1 MQHAD
6 AVRSMNLSHSL
17 RSWIVAVAATG
28 FGLGAYFYDNHVKD
42 NAVEGSRLKAV
53 LSDFELLIMGPG
65 MGILGYVTME
75 NIRLKDDAHSR
86 NLEQERRQR
95 FLQLGQIAASMA
107 HEIRNPL
114 QNLRLINEELRVTPR
129 DGWNRLL
136 DRLDANL
143 TRLDFAV
150 KLAYELSRPQFASE
164 EGDQLDLVPI
174 VESCLLEI
182 ASPGPASHRIAHQ
195 PPAEQVLVAA
205 RLQGLRIVLDN
216 ILRNAVQADALQ
228 PVAIRYQCSAGHWL
242 LEIINAGT
250 IPQAVISGDE
260 AITSTKPTG
269 IGVGVSIARQL
280 ARNVGG
286 DLTYRNADGH
296 VHTLLR
302 LRRLELSPADVE
314 PAPPLD

>member
-1 MQHAD
+1 MHP
-6 AVRSMNLSHSL
+6 SHSF
-17 RSWIVAVAATG
+17 RSWIVALAATG

-53 LSDFELLIMGPG
+53 LSDVELLIMGPG

-75 NIRLKDDAHSR
+75 NLRLKDDAHSR

-114 QNLRLINEELRVTPR
+114 QNLRLINEELRVTAR
-129 DGWNRLL
+129 DGSGRLL

-150 KLAYELSRPQFASE
+150 KLAYELSRPQFAIE
-164 EGDQLDLVPI
+164 EGDELELVPI
-174 VESCLLEI
+174 VVSCLLEI
-182 ASPGPASHRIAHQ
+182 TPQAQTARRITHQ
-195 PPAEQVLVAA
+195 PPAEPVLVAA

-216 ILRNAVQADALQ
+216 ILRNAIQADAQQ
-228 PVAIRYQCSAGHWL
+228 PITIHYLTSPGHWE

-250 IPQAVISGDE
+250 IPQAVISGDQ
-260 AITSTKPTG
+260 AIASTKPNG

-286 DLTYRNADGH
+286 DLSYRNADGQ

-302 LRRLELSPADVE
+302 LRRLELAVAELE
-314 PAPPLD
+314 PGPDLV

>member
-1 MQHAD
+1 
-6 AVRSMNLSHSL
+6 MNASHSL
-17 RSWIVAVAATG
+17 RSWFVAVAATA

-42 NAVEGSRLKAV
+42 NAIEGSRLKAV
-53 LSDFELLIMGPG
+53 LSDVELLIMGPG

-75 NIRLKDDAHSR
+75 NLRLKDDAHSR
-86 NLEQERRQR
+86 HLEQERRQR

-114 QNLRLINEELRVTPR
+114 QNLRLINEELRVTAR
-129 DGWNRLL
+129 DGSNRLL

-143 TRLDFAV
+143 TRLDYAV
-150 KLAYELSRPQFASE
+150 KLAYELSRPQFAIE
-164 EGDQLDLVPI
+164 EGDQLELVPI

-182 ASPGPASHRIAHQ
+182 APQAVAPGRIAHH
-195 PPAEQVLVAA
+195 PPSEPVLVAA

-216 ILRNAVQADALQ
+216 ILRNAIQADGRA
-228 PVAIRYQCSAGHWL
+228 PIAIRYQASAGHWL
-242 LEIINAGT
+242 FEIINAGT
-250 IPQAVISGDE
+250 IPQAVISGDQ

-286 DLTYRNADGH
+286 DLTYRNVAGQ

-302 LRRLELSPADVE
+302 LRRLELTPGEPEPAEAE
-314 PAPPLD
+314 PAPPAV

>member
-1 MQHAD
+1 
-6 AVRSMNLSHSL
+6 MNVSHSF
-17 RSWIVAVAATG
+17 RSWIVALAATA

-42 NAVEGSRLKAV
+42 NAIEGSRLKAV

-75 NIRLKDDAHSR
+75 NIRLKDEAHSR

-129 DGWNRLL
+129 DGSSRLL

-143 TRLDFAV
+143 TRLDYAV

-164 EGDQLDLVPI
+164 EGDQLDLRPI
-174 VESCLLEI
+174 VEACLVEI
-182 ASPGPASHRIAHQ
+182 TPHAAAGQ
-195 PPAEQVLVAA
+195 PIEHLLPAEPVLVSA
-205 RLQGLRIVLDN
+205 RIHGLRIVLDN
-216 ILRNAVQADALQ
+216 ILRNAIQADARQ
-228 PVAIRYQCSAGHWL
+228 PVSIRYRSSTGYWV

-250 IPQAVISGDE
+250 IPQAVIAGDQ
-260 AITSTKPTG
+260 AITSSKPTG

-286 DLTYRNADGH
+286 DLTYRNHAGQ
-296 VHTLLR
+296 VHTHLQ
-302 LRRLELSPADVE
+302 LRRIDQGLMTEVE
-314 PAPPLD
+314 PTPSV